1 MTVPR
6 ASWRATAA
14 IRWSRCSSTWRA
26 AAPRM
31 PPRHCRYRRRASL
44 PRRCHERARPA
55 SRHLAQPN
63 RCDDPALLVLVAVVL
78 AAASGT
84 DVLAAAAGHHLGL
97 PANLYRAKCQLLP
110 ARRRYAD
117 RRGDP
122 VGHPVPRPA
131 RLFHLLPGGD
141 VGAQPRQPDDESAQ
155 ADRVSACADGDE
167 RDPARDRADTD
178 DAARARSVSLQFLQ
192 PRAAADRL
200 LLQSDLHELGGRNLR
215 VRT

>member
-1 MTVPR
+1 MTVLR
-6 ASWRATAA
+6 ASWRVTAA
-14 IRWSRCSSTWRA
+14 TRWSRCSSTWRA

-31 PPRHCRYRRRASL
+31 PPRHCPCRRRASL

-55 SRHLAQPN
+55 SWHLAQPH
-63 RCDDPALLVLVAVVL
+63 RRDDPALLVPVAVLL

-84 DVLAAAAGHHLGL
+84 DILAGAAGHHLGV

-110 ARRRYAD
+110 SRRRYAD

-122 VGHPVPRPA
+122 VGYPVPRPA
-131 RLFHLLPGGD
+131 RLFHLLSGGD
-141 VGAQPRQPDDESAQ
+141 VGAQPRQPDDEPTQ
-155 ADRVSACADGDE
+155 ADRVSACAHGDE
-167 RDPARDRADTD
+167 CDPARDRPHTD

-192 PRAAADRL
+192 PRPAADRL